1 MNAIPLINSRGEFRS
16 KDEANIIAHLA
27 LVGVEV
33 RPAVN
38 SGFLA
43 IAPGFA
49 RYCGDF
55 ESLTEFSE
63 TLQGVIANAATQAPR
78 TPACWFPCSEGAQ
91 WG

>member
-16 KDEANIIAHLA
+16 KDEANIIARLA

-43 IAPGFA
+43 TAPGFA

-55 ESLTEFSE
+55 ESLTEFADS
-63 TLQGVIANAATQAPR
+63 LQGVIGTASTQAPR
-78 TPACWFPCSEGAQ
+78 TPACWFPCMEDCAL
-91 WG
+91 